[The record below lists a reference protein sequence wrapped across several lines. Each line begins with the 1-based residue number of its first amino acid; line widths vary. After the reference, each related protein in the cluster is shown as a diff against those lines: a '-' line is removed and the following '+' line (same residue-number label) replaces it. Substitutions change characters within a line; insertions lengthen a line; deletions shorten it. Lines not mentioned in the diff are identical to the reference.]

1 MKGAAEVDKLL
12 QQLPVEVEIKILRNG
27 LNAGARVI
35 RDEARSRV
43 HKKSGKLS
51 RAIKTASGT
60 DPAAG
65 QVTSKVKL
73 RGEHSFLGIFME
85 YGVLPHLIWA
95 SKGKGSLVINGVAIG
110 KRVQHPGHAAFPF
123 MRPAL
128 DAKAGEAVQAVAG
141 YLARYLSWG
150 AITAPTIEVD
160 LKDAA

>member
-1 MKGAAEVDKLL
+1 LIEFQMKGAAELNKLL
-12 QQLPVEVEIKILRNG
+12 QQLPVEVETKILRNG

-65 QVTSKVKL
+65 VVTAKVKL
-73 RGEHSFLGIFME
+73 RGQHAFLGIFME

-95 SKGKGSLVINGVAIG
+95 SQGKGSLVINGVAIG
-110 KRVQHPGHAAFPF
+110 KRVQHPGHAAFAF

-128 DAKAGEAVQAVAG
+128 DAKAGEAVG
-141 YLARYLSWG
+141 LS
-150 AITAPTIEVD
+150 ATI
-160 LKDAA
+160 